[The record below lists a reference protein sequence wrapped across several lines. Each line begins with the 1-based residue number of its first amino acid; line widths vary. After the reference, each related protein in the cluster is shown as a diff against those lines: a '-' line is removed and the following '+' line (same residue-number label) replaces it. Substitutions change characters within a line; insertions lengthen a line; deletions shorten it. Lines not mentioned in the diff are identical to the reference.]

1 MGFYPV
7 SPGIPIYAL
16 GSPIFRQ
23 VRIAL
28 GNGKIFTI
36 QATHVSAQNK
46 YIHSATMNG
55 LVWNK
60 PWFSHSD
67 LINGGTLVL
76 DMSSRPNKRWG
87 ASENDAPPSWST
99 MQSPRFASP

>member
-7 SPGIPIYAL
+7 SPGIPMYAL

-23 VRIAL
+23 VRISL
-28 GNGKIFTI
+28 GNGKVFTI
-36 QATHVSAQNK
+36 RARHVSAQNK
-46 YIHSATMNG
+46 YIESATLNG
-55 LVWNK
+55 LVWTK

-76 DMSSRPNKRWG
+76 DMSSRPNKTWG
-87 ASENDAPPSWST
+87 ARESDAPPSWST
-99 MQSPRFASP
+99 MK